1 MIICKLFLNHKGKET
16 KVDGKN
22 ACGKWHDRSL
32 PGLRGVNEISRDE
45 RKDWGRIVLK

>member
-22 ACGKWHDRSL
+22 ACGKWHDSL